1 MLEPELVR
9 GSSTRTGADRGL
21 AGRLQHRA
29 TAQLVRVPDA
39 RRICRGQRLWKR
51 RWLRH
56 LGKRY
61 AFPTFPQPR
70 RRRPYFN
77 RRSGTQ
83 NPGSFVMTGPK
94 TGGRSRLLRQIPSI
108 GPIRAVLLIA
118 LMQTPHRF
126 RTKRQLWAYCGL
138 ALKTSTSGEYQIV
151 EGRLKRSKKFLAIR
165 GLNTNHNHDLKNIF
179 KGAATRAAAV
189 DGPFQEFYAGLVARG
204 MK

>member
-1 MLEPELVR
+1 MK
-9 GSSTRTGADRGL
+9 GSRFCEEQIVGVLKEAE
-21 AGRLQHRA
+21 AGVPMKDLCRRIGISGLQHGAA
-29 TAQLVRVPDA
+29 TQFVGVPDA

-94 TGGRSRLLRQIPSI
+94 TGSRSHDRDIWYRRIMMPEAP
-108 GPIRAVLLIA
+108 GA
-118 LMQTPHRF
+118 
-126 RTKRQLWAYCGL
+126 
-138 ALKTSTSGEYQIV
+138 E
-151 EGRLKRSKKFLAIR
+151 RSQW
-165 GLNTNHNHDLKNIF
+165 HN
-179 KGAATRAAAV
+179 
-189 DGPFQEFYAGLVARG
+189 
-204 MK
+204 